1 MGQER
6 EQRKQQR
13 VRNYYSNCLVVVV
26 IIVRGRAIK
35 PLLVSLFV
43 FLSFS
48 GTHRSFPCCL
58 AVSFFFVS
66 RSPKEKELLF
76 CSKSFEIFM
85 RMRNPK
91 ADRKLFVKTNRLT
104 KRTTL

>member
-48 GTHRSFPCCL
+48 GTHRDHSEL
-58 AVSFFFVS
+58 LVVSFFFVS
-66 RSPKEKELLF
+66 RSPKHAKRKSCFFEL
-76 CSKSFEIFM
+76 KIFEIFIIEIQ
-85 RMRNPK
+85 RG
-91 ADRKLFVKTNRLT
+91 
-104 KRTTL
+104 

>member
-48 GTHRSFPCCL
+48 GTHRDHSEL
-58 AVSFFFVS
+58 LVVSFFFVC

-76 CSKSFEIFM
+76 CSKIFEIF
-85 RMRNPK
+85 MRNPK